1 MKKILL
7 ATVIYPTSYFE
18 LFLKDIILSMRNQS
32 YQDFSVL
39 FFLDKVSSTL
49 VKPIIEAYD
58 LSQKN
63 IFYLQNTSNLTPSA
77 IRQNIIDFS
86 YENKYD
92 MLFFCD
98 FDEILFPQKIEKT
111 ILYMQDRFDFS
122 FCNTLLTDSLLAPIN
137 GEGFLDKKK
146 IPSIVQT
153 IFPILEKNFIGLG
166 DLAINLKKKDLYKLS
181 AKTYAYDWF
190 IATHMLL
197 NRWKGIKIEE
207 CLGSYRQHDL
217 NYVGGNFK
225 LTTQNLSLGIKVKKQ
240 HYKYFCVFNNIFK
253 SLLDEILKTECY
265 VLKNREKYIKIIN
278 DNFSTEKMCW
288 WENIKTLEEIKPWI

>member
-7 ATVIYPTSYFE
+7 ATVIYPTSYFD
-18 LFLKDIILSMRNQS
+18 LFLKDVILSIRNQS

-39 FFLDKVSSTL
+39 FFLDKVSLTL
-49 VKPIIEAYD
+49 VKPIIEAYE
-58 LSQKN
+58 LSQKK
-63 IFYLQNTSNLTPSA
+63 IFYLQNTSNLTPST

-98 FDEILFPQKIEKT
+98 FDEIIFPQKIEKT
-111 ILYMQDRFDFS
+111 LLSMQDCFDFS
-122 FCNTLLTDSLLAPIN
+122 FCNTLLTDSLLVPIN

-146 IPSIVQT
+146 IPSVVQT

-181 AKTYAYDWF
+181 PKTYAYDWF

-197 NRWKGIKIEE
+197 NGWRGVKIEE
-207 CLGSYRQHDL
+207 CLGSYRQYDL
-217 NYVGGNFK
+217 NYIGGNFK

-240 HYKYFCVFNNIFK
+240 HYRYFYVFDNIFK
-253 SLLDEILKTECY
+253 SLLDEILKTERY
-265 VLKNREKYIKIIN
+265 ILKNRKKYIKIIN
-278 DNFSTEKMCW
+278 DNFSAETMCW